1 MKKLKR
7 KIVFKYVPFS
17 RRIFAYI
24 IDSIVIS
31 FVVIYPLVNLNP
43 PESFT
48 VEAMLIGF
56 LVAVLTLVYW
66 SVLEFMIHQTIG
78 KMFLGLYVRSTSGKL
93 KLSQTII
100 RNLTKI
106 STLTL
111 ALDCL
116 PLLKKKHQRYFE
128 RLSATEVVE
137 PKIE

>member
-1 MKKLKR
+1 MKKPKR
-7 KIVFKYVPFS
+7 KIVLKPTSFS
-17 RRIFAYI
+17 KRVFAYI
-24 IDSIVIS
+24 IDSIVLS
-31 FVVIYPLVNLNP
+31 FVVVYPLVNLNP
-43 PESFT
+43 ERFT
-48 VEAMLIGF
+48 IEAMLIGS
-56 LVAVLTLVYW
+56 LVAILMLMYW
-66 SVLEFMIHQTIG
+66 SILEFMIHQTIG

-116 PLLKKKHQRYFE
+116 PFLKKRHQRYFE

-137 PKIE
+137 PTIR